1 NYASGG
7 NGASTHLG
15 GELFKLVAGI
25 DIVHV
30 PYKGTGPA
38 MNDLIG
44 GHVDVM
50 FSGISSAK
58 PFMDTG
64 ALRALAVTG
73 GKRHNGVPDVPTF
86 AEAGLSGVTASTY
99 WGVLAPKG
107 TSKEIVDKVS
117 AAFAE
122 AMKDPAIVTRVGE
135 LGYLP
140 IAGGPDAYAQN
151 LTSEIEKWGKV

>member
-1 NYASGG
+1 
-7 NGASTHLG
+7 L
-15 GELFKLVAGI
+15 KLVAGI

-58 PFMDTG
+58 PYMDAGT
-64 ALRALAVTG
+64 LRALAVTG
-73 GKRHNGVPDVPTF
+73 DMRNAATPTLPTF
-86 AEAGLSGVTASTY
+86 AEAGLPGVTASTY

-107 TSKEIVDKVS
+107 TPQETVDKVS
-117 AAFAE
+117 AAFAA
-122 AMKDPAIVTRVGE
+122 AMRDPGIVARIAQ

-140 IAGGPDAYAQN
+140 LGGSGGDYAAN
-151 LTSEIEKWGKV
+151 LRSEIEKWG